1 MAELNDEERVALLEE
16 RLLLPPRALKP
27 EIALEAL
34 RHGSWLG
41 EHKSSAEGLRD
52 NERLE
57 ILGDAVLGL
66 LVLDLCCAR
75 FPAYTEG
82 ELTRLRASLVRAES
96 LVEIA
101 RGVGLGDLL
110 LLGRGEERGRGRERP
125 NLLADA
131 LEAAVGAVYQSQGH
145 AGARALVERLF
156 GVRVEQALAS
166 GFARDFKTELQE
178 KAQARHREAPTYR
191 VLAAPGPEHARVF
204 EVEASLVGQSV
215 GRGSGRTKKE
225 AEQAAAREALEH
237 ALIGGQPQP
246 ADQVTAPAPAPLAQ
260 PQAATVDVAPPA
272 DVPALAPPA
281 PSDPSTPAG

>member
-1 MAELNDEERVALLEE
+1 MAELNDAERVALLEE
-16 RLLLPPRALKP
+16 RLLLPPGALRP
-27 EIALEAL
+27 AIALEAL

-41 EHKSSAEGLRD
+41 EHQGSAAGLRD

-66 LVLDLCCAR
+66 LVLDLCCER

-82 ELTRLRASLVRAES
+82 QLTRLRAALVRAES

-131 LEAAVGAVYQSQGH
+131 LEAAMGAVYQSLGH

-156 GVRVEQALAS
+156 GPRVEQALAS
-166 GFARDFKTELQE
+166 VFARDFKTALQE

-191 VLAAPGPEHARVF
+191 VVAAPGPEHARVF
-204 EVEASLVGQSV
+204 EVEASLAGQPI
-215 GRGSGRTKKE
+215 GRGTGRTKKE
-225 AEQAAAREALEH
+225 AEQAAAGEGLEH
-237 ALIGGQPQP
+237 ALIAGPPSPPSGGGAGPGSVVSAASEGTAGEPLPSLP
-246 ADQVTAPAPAPLAQ
+246 AAP
-260 PQAATVDVAPPA
+260 VAH
-272 DVPALAPPA
+272 
-281 PSDPSTPAG
+281 